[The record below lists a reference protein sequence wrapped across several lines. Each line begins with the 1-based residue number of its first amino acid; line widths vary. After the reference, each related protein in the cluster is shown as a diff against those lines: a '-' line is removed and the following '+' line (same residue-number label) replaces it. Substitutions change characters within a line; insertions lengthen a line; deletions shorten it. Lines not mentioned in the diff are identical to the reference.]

1 MTRSSRNDSTTQRPT
16 RVRGNTV
23 QDGTGTSGATRYRD
37 GLGRS
42 RPAKEGSFRAKM
54 HANPA
59 LAQLWRVGVFVAG
72 LLLIA
77 LGLALT
83 VLPGPL
89 TIPPVL
95 AGLWV
100 WSTEFAWARKFFDA
114 FKKKARDAWV
124 HAKAHPVSSIA
135 ITVGGLALAAV
146 AFWAVGHFQLVDK
159 LMGLF

>member
-1 MTRSSRNDSTTQRPT
+1 MTRSPRNDSATQRRS
-16 RVRGNTV
+16 RVEGNTV
-23 QDGTGTSGATRYRD
+23 HGGPSTSGATRYRD

-42 RPAKEGSFRAKM
+42 RPVQEGTFRARM

-72 LLLIA
+72 LLLIG

-100 WSTEFAWARKFFDA
+100 WSTEFAWARKFFES
-114 FKKKARDAWV
+114 FKKKARAAWA

-135 ITVGGLALAAV
+135 ITVGGLVLAAA